1 MQTAVPFSPST
12 PSKTETATFSLQSLS
27 QLKEANGV
35 PPVFAADDIQ
45 EVVEAID
52 N

>member
-35 PPVFAADDIQ
+35 PPVFADQSDQ
-45 EVVEAID
+45 SCV
-52 N
+52 